1 MKRIKFVICTVA
13 LMIVVTLSL
22 LFVKVS
28 AQSISSN
35 GTYEVAYEVSGTSSM
50 GKSMISKNFSN
61 KFILE
66 KLDNNYYLSIN
77 YDTNS
82 SMSDLKLQINEL
94 NIGTIIR
101 NKNNQ
106 MTYTYTL
113 SGNTLSS
120 ELPFSVYV
128 SAMQRRTEFK
138 IKINLDNA
146 NKLSDEIEDLGE
158 RPGEF
163 VPTLDVDLADQYSI
177 KAGNN
182 IYFNIPLAFS
192 KLGNEECNVTYKV
205 LFNDSE
211 IEINDN
217 KILIEKN
224 GIYKLI
230 YKAESDK
237 YKTSLGNNTYIE
249 KIIIINASSDAI
261 DVVKLV
267 DKDAKYSLIGGI
279 IESGSVFE
287 NSIELM
293 KKKSVKYSTFEINF
307 YDEEGNKIDN
317 IDKTN
322 VDVLAKQT
330 IDRTKTKAYFIDSNN
345 KLIEVESIG
354 AGRYVRLDIDRSGT
368 YIVCQPGIPFVMP
381 MWGYGLICC
390 SSILLVGGLIVFII
404 IKRHIN
410 KKRDKK
416 LLEEK

>member
-1 MKRIKFVICTVA
+1 MNKLIKKFSIA
-13 LMIVVTLSL
+13 LILLSV
-22 LFVKVS
+22 FIITFIPNVFAS
-28 AQSISSN
+28 ALNSN
-35 GTYEVAYEVSGTSSM
+35 GTYEVSYEVTGTSSM

-163 VPTLDVDLADQYSI
+163 VPTLNVNLADQYSI

-182 IYFNIPLAFS
+182 IYFNIPLALS
-192 KLGNEECNVTYKV
+192 KLG
-205 LFNDSE
+205 
-211 IEINDN
+211 
-217 KILIEKN
+217 
-224 GIYKLI
+224 
-230 YKAESDK
+230 
-237 YKTSLGNNTYIE
+237 
-249 KIIIINASSDAI
+249 
-261 DVVKLV
+261 
-267 DKDAKYSLIGGI
+267 
-279 IESGSVFE
+279 
-287 NSIELM
+287 
-293 KKKSVKYSTFEINF
+293 
-307 YDEEGNKIDN
+307 
-317 IDKTN
+317 
-322 VDVLAKQT
+322 
-330 IDRTKTKAYFIDSNN
+330 
-345 KLIEVESIG
+345 
-354 AGRYVRLDIDRSGT
+354 
-368 YIVCQPGIPFVMP
+368 
-381 MWGYGLICC
+381 
-390 SSILLVGGLIVFII
+390 
-404 IKRHIN
+404 
-410 KKRDKK
+410 
-416 LLEEK
+416 

>member
-1 MKRIKFVICTVA
+1 MNKLIKKFSI
-13 LMIVVTLSL
+13 TLIL
-22 LFVKVS
+22 LSVFIITFIPNVFAS
-28 AQSISSN
+28 NISSN
-35 GTYEVAYEVSGTSSM
+35 GKYEVSYDVSGTSSM

-66 KLDNNYYLSIN
+66 KLDNKYYLSIS

-82 SMSDLKLQINEL
+82 SMSDLILQINEL

-106 MTYTYTL
+106 MIYTYTL

-128 SAMQRRTEFK
+128 SAMQRRTEFN

-182 IYFNIPLAFS
+182 VYFNIPVATS

-237 YKTSLGNNTYIE
+237 YKTSIGNNTYIE
-249 KIIIINASSDAI
+249 KIIIINASSDSV

-267 DKDAKYSLIGGI
+267 DKDAKYSLVGGI
-279 IESGSVFE
+279 IESGSVFD

-307 YDEEGNKIDN
+307 YDEEGNKLDN
-317 IDKTN
+317 IDKTK

-381 MWGYGLICC
+381 MWGYALICC

-410 KKRDKK
+410 KKEIKNC
-416 LLEEK
+416 

>member
-1 MKRIKFVICTVA
+1 MNKLIKKFSI
-13 LMIVVTLSL
+13 TLIL
-22 LFVKVS
+22 LLVFIITFIPNVFAS
-28 AQSISSN
+28 NISSN
-35 GTYEVAYEVSGTSSM
+35 GKYEVSYDVSGTSSM

-66 KLDNNYYLSIN
+66 KLDNKYYLSIS

-106 MTYTYTL
+106 MIYTYTL

-146 NKLSDEIEDLGE
+146 NKISDEIEDLGE

-182 IYFNIPLAFS
+182 VYFNIPVATS

-205 LFNDSE
+205 LFNDNE
-211 IEINDN
+211 IDVIDN
-217 KILIEKN
+217 KITVEKN

-237 YKTSLGNNTYIE
+237 YKTSIGNNTYIE
-249 KIIIINASSDAI
+249 KIIIINASSDSV

-267 DKDAKYSLIGGI
+267 DKDAKYSLVGGI

-287 NSIELM
+287 NSMELM

-307 YDEEGNKIDN
+307 YDEEGNKLDN
-317 IDKTN
+317 IDKTK

-354 AGRYVRLDIDRSGT
+354 AGRYVRLDVENSGT

-381 MWGYGLICC
+381 MWGYALICC

-410 KKRDKK
+410 KKEIKNC
-416 LLEEK
+416 